1 MNPNVEEEGRQTTTQ
16 RLNIKK
22 NGDDDEEESY
32 RQRWAK
38 REIVRPSFNLFI
50 YAIETGYGGNYATG

>member
-1 MNPNVEEEGRQTTTQ
+1 MNPNVEEEGGTNNNPTTQ
-16 RLNIKK
+16 HKK